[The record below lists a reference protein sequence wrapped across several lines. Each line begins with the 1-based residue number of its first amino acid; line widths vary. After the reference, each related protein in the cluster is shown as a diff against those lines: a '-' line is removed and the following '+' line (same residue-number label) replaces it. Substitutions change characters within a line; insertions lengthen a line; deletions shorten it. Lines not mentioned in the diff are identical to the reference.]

1 MTLLFI
7 QIFNGLVNGA
17 FYALLSLGLAV
28 IFGMLRIV
36 NFAHG
41 ALYMLGAFTAY
52 ALGERFGLG
61 FWTSVVI
68 APLSVGVFG
77 MLLERTMIRRLYDL
91 PASYNLLLT
100 FGLTLVIQDGVRL
113 IYGISGQPYA
123 PPPQLSGATNLGFI
137 VFPTFRLF
145 AIVVSVVICL
155 LTWFIIERTRVG
167 AVIRACTENPTIT
180 RAFGIDVSLWVTA
193 VFGFGSALAGLAG
206 VLAAPIYS
214 VDPLMGSELIITTF
228 AVVVIGG
235 LGSILGS
242 VITGYAVGVLV
253 AIGSALYPPIANTL
267 IFILMAG
274 LWGLAFTGFPYAIA
288 LKTGNPAAVNTS
300 FILFFPFAFLT
311 TSFLPLDSLSGWLQ
325 AIAKWNPVTYLLA
338 SMRSLLYGGW
348 DFYDI
353 GVGLLAIGI
362 VGTVSM
368 TLAFAALRGRLK
380 RG

>member
-1 MTLLFI
+1 
-7 QIFNGLVNGA
+7 
-17 FYALLSLGLAV
+17 
-28 IFGMLRIV
+28 
-36 NFAHG
+36 
-41 ALYMLGAFTAY
+41 
-52 ALGERFGLG
+52 
-61 FWTSVVI
+61 
-68 APLSVGVFG
+68 
-77 MLLERTMIRRLYDL
+77 
-91 PASYNLLLT
+91 
-100 FGLTLVIQDGVRL
+100 VRL

-123 PPPQLSGATNLGFI
+123 PPPQLAGATNLGFI

-145 AIVVSVVICL
+145 AIGISVVVCS

-267 IFILMAG
+267 IFILMALVLLLRPSG
-274 LWGLAFTGFPYAIA
+274 LFGLQEA
-288 LKTGNPAAVNTS
+288 
-300 FILFFPFAFLT
+300 
-311 TSFLPLDSLSGWLQ
+311 
-325 AIAKWNPVTYLLA
+325 
-338 SMRSLLYGGW
+338 R
-348 DFYDI
+348 
-353 GVGLLAIGI
+353 
-362 VGTVSM
+362 
-368 TLAFAALRGRLK
+368 
-380 RG
+380 

>member
-61 FWTSVVI
+61 FWTSLLV
-68 APLSVGVFG
+68 APLAVGLFG
-77 MLLERTMIRRLYDL
+77 ILLERTMIRRLYDL

-123 PPPQLSGATNLGFI
+123 PPQQLSGATNLGFI
-137 VFPTFRLF
+137 FFPTFRLF
-145 AIVVSVVICL
+145 AIVVSVVICS
-155 LTWFIIERTRVG
+155 LTWFVIERTRVG
-167 AVIRACTENPTIT
+167 AVIRAATENPTIT

-267 IFILMAG
+267 IFILMALVLLLRPTG
-274 LWGLAFTGFPYAIA
+274 LFGLQEA
-288 LKTGNPAAVNTS
+288 
-300 FILFFPFAFLT
+300 
-311 TSFLPLDSLSGWLQ
+311 
-325 AIAKWNPVTYLLA
+325 
-338 SMRSLLYGGW
+338 R
-348 DFYDI
+348 
-353 GVGLLAIGI
+353 
-362 VGTVSM
+362 
-368 TLAFAALRGRLK
+368 
-380 RG
+380 

>member
-1 MTLLFI
+1 MTHLFI

-52 ALGERFGLG
+52 ALGERFGIG
-61 FWTSVVI
+61 FWPSLLI
-68 APLSVGVFG
+68 APLAVGVFG
-77 MLLERTMIRRLYDL
+77 VLLERTLIRRLYDL

-100 FGLTLVIQDGVRL
+100 FGLTLLIQDGVRL

-123 PPPQLSGATNLGFI
+123 PPSQLAGATNLGFI

-145 AIVVSVVICL
+145 AIVVSVVVCA
-155 LTWFIIERTRVG
+155 LTWFVIERTRVG
-167 AVIRACTENPTIT
+167 AVVRACTENPTIT
-180 RAFGIDVSLWVTA
+180 RAFGIDVPLWITA
-193 VFGFGSALAGLAG
+193 VFGFGAALAGLAG

-242 VITGYAVGVLV
+242 VVTGYAVGVLV

-267 IFILMAG
+267 IFILMALVLLLRPTG
-274 LWGLAFTGFPYAIA
+274 LFGLQEA
-288 LKTGNPAAVNTS
+288 
-300 FILFFPFAFLT
+300 
-311 TSFLPLDSLSGWLQ
+311 
-325 AIAKWNPVTYLLA
+325 
-338 SMRSLLYGGW
+338 R
-348 DFYDI
+348 
-353 GVGLLAIGI
+353 
-362 VGTVSM
+362 
-368 TLAFAALRGRLK
+368 
-380 RG
+380 

>member
-1 MTLLFI
+1 VTLLFI

-61 FWTSVVI
+61 FWTSLLV
-68 APLSVGVFG
+68 APLAVGLFG
-77 MLLERTMIRRLYDL
+77 ILLERTMIRRLYDL

-113 IYGISGQPYA
+113 IYGISWQPYA
-123 PPPQLSGATNLGFI
+123 PPQQLSGATNLGFI
-137 VFPTFRLF
+137 FFPTFRLF
-145 AIVVSVVICL
+145 AIVVSVVICSL
-155 LTWFIIERTRVG
+155 PWFVIERTRVG
-167 AVIRACTENPTIT
+167 AVIRAATENPTIT

-267 IFILMAG
+267 IFILMALVLLLRPTG
-274 LWGLAFTGFPYAIA
+274 LFGLQEA
-288 LKTGNPAAVNTS
+288 
-300 FILFFPFAFLT
+300 
-311 TSFLPLDSLSGWLQ
+311 
-325 AIAKWNPVTYLLA
+325 
-338 SMRSLLYGGW
+338 R
-348 DFYDI
+348 
-353 GVGLLAIGI
+353 
-362 VGTVSM
+362 
-368 TLAFAALRGRLK
+368 
-380 RG
+380 

>member
-1 MTLLFI
+1 VTLLLI

-61 FWTSVVI
+61 FWPCLLISPI
-68 APLSVGVFG
+68 AVGLFG
-77 MLLERTMIRRLYDL
+77 MLLERTMIRRLYEL

-100 FGLTLVIQDGVRL
+100 FGLTLIIQDGVRL
-113 IYGISGQPYA
+113 IYGISGSPYA
-123 PPPQLSGATNLGFI
+123 PPEQLAGATNLGFI

-145 AIVVSVVICL
+145 AILVSVLVCGI
-155 LTWFIIERTRVG
+155 TWYVIERTRVG
-167 AVIRACTENPTIT
+167 AVVRACTENPTIT
-180 RAFGIDVSLWVTA
+180 RAFGIDVSFWVTA

-242 VITGYAVGVLV
+242 VVTGYAVGVLV

-267 IFILMAG
+267 IFILMALVLLLRPSG
-274 LWGLAFTGFPYAIA
+274 LFGLQEA
-288 LKTGNPAAVNTS
+288 
-300 FILFFPFAFLT
+300 
-311 TSFLPLDSLSGWLQ
+311 
-325 AIAKWNPVTYLLA
+325 
-338 SMRSLLYGGW
+338 R
-348 DFYDI
+348 
-353 GVGLLAIGI
+353 
-362 VGTVSM
+362 
-368 TLAFAALRGRLK
+368 
-380 RG
+380 